1 MSEQLTDFMDT
12 TALSRARDGADSRK
26 LRSRKPRRRKVAKE
40 RPDKEEEEGQE
51 QHEPELEPEQEPN
64 PEDLMHLLMTALTVN
79 PEEAGNILGIG
90 RSSGYRA
97 VRNKQIPSLKIGG
110 KYLVSTAVLRQML
123 GIDPPVALPA
133 PPPQPLP
140 PVPPQIKPMRRRQRR
155 ASQVRTKR
163 STSAN

>member
-1 MSEQLTDFMDT
+1 MLNRISESPTCPSSSQISWIRP
-12 TALSRARDGADSRK
+12 LSPARATGLISRK

-51 QHEPELEPEQEPN
+51 QHEPKSEPEQEPN

-97 VRNKQIPSLKIGG
+97 VRNKQIP
-110 KYLVSTAVLRQML
+110 
-123 GIDPPVALPA
+123 VA
-133 PPPQPLP
+133 
-140 PVPPQIKPMRRRQRR
+140 
-155 ASQVRTKR
+155 
-163 STSAN
+163 